1 MMYLIR
7 NETDRLL
14 YWSNADGWGSLRTAT
29 AFTREYADRVNLP
42 IEGEWV
48 EWNKSGLKSV
58 DCTHDW
64 YDHPKQ
70 EGLYLCAHCG
80 GTQS

>member
-1 MMYLIR
+1 MMYFIR
-7 NETDRLL
+7 NKTNRLL
-14 YWSNADGWGSLRTAT
+14 FSGVDGWGNFHTAT
-29 AFTREYADRVNLP
+29 AFTERVREMVELP

-48 EWNKSGLKSV
+48 EWSKPGLKAV

-70 EGLYLCAHCG
+70 EGVYLCAHCG

>member
-29 AFTREYADRVNLP
+29 AFTREYAHRVNLP

-48 EWNKSGLKSV
+48 EWSKSGLKSSDEFAGERV
-58 DCTHDW
+58 EAEMEDR
-64 YDHPKQ
+64 
-70 EGLYLCAHCG
+70 
-80 GTQS
+80 S

>member
-14 YWSNADGWGSLRTAT
+14 YWSNADGWGSLGTAT
-29 AFTREYADRVNLP
+29 AFTRNETDRLNLP

-48 EWNKSGLKSV
+48 EWNKSGLKS
-58 DCTHDW
+58 
-64 YDHPKQ
+64 
-70 EGLYLCAHCG
+70 
-80 GTQS
+80 